1 MNLLLLNKHKFS
13 DLIQSFWINIE
24 QGKPLASSLCDKTT
38 GRLIRQHQNAKLSFG
53 QNFQKGL
60 K

>member
-1 MNLLLLNKHKFS
+1 MFKIAISLRLIEINNK
-13 DLIQSFWINIE
+13 

-38 GRLIRQHQNAKLSFG
+38 GRLIRQHQNVKLSFG